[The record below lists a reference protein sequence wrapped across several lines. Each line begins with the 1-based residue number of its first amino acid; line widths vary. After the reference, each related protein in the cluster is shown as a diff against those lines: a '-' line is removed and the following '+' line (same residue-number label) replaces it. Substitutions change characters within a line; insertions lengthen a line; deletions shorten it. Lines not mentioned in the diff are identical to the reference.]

1 MSMLSKC
8 AVAALAVTAA
18 TMVVSPMFAETISFK
33 ASLKASE
40 EVPSND
46 SKGTGS
52 VTASYDSASKT
63 LTWKGTYSGLTGTA
77 TMAHFHGPG
86 EPGKNA
92 GVAVWIST
100 KDTPMPSSFEGKAT
114 LTDAQAADLM
124 GGRWYV
130 NIHTA
135 AHPAGEIRGQVVK

>member
-1 MSMLSKC
+1 MSAFLRC
-8 AVAALAVTAA
+8 TVAALAVVAIA
-18 TMVVSPMFAETISFK
+18 MVASPAPAETINFK
-33 ASLKASE
+33 ASLKASD

-52 VTASYDSASKT
+52 VTASYDTATKA
-63 LTWKGTYSGLTGTA
+63 LTWKGTHSGLTGAA

-100 KDTPMPSSFEGKAT
+100 RGTPLPSSFEGSAT
-114 LTDAQAADLM
+114 LTDAQSADLM
-124 GGRWYV
+124 AGRWYV

-135 AHPAGEIRGQVVK
+135 ANPAGEIRGQLIK